1 MKVLLLHAPSEINI
15 SKEERCQVDLKGFT
29 ISIPRPP
36 INLMYLGAVSS
47 EMGHETT
54 IIDAPT
60 EGISQERCIELLDQ
74 GFDYV
79 VSNLS
84 PQTIE
89 DDVGILKHAKEK
101 GAKTIAFGYIA
112 TVKDTELLKQYP
124 FIDIIIRGEPEITFK
139 EILAGTPLGE
149 IKGITS
155 HNSTEIMRN
164 EDREFN
170 DDLDALPFPSRDL
183 IKNEVYKDPITGRV
197 FTTIQAS
204 RGCNFRCTFCLSGIV
219 SGKKV
224 RLRSVSNVLGE
235 IKSCVTDFGITD
247 FFFRG
252 DTFTADKKW
261 ILDLCREINRGGLKI
276 TWYCNSRVDT
286 IDREMLE
293 AMKKA
298 GCKLITFGIES
309 GSEEMLKHIKKGITK
324 QQALD
329 AIRTTREVGIIA
341 WAFYILGL
349 PGETEQTIDE
359 TIKFSREVDSD
370 LVEYHH
376 YLSFLGLDA
385 HEQEQCQIP
394 DEILIKKINEA
405 YTGYYLRPK
414 IMARQ
419 FKNFFLKVD
428 SVSDVARSARTG
440 SVVAKRLLSRL
451 FT

>member
-1 MKVLLLHAPSEINI
+1 MKVLLLHAPSETKI
-15 SKEERCQVDLKGFT
+15 SKEDRCQVDMKGFT

-36 INLMYLGAVSS
+36 INLMYLGAISN
-47 EMGHETT
+47 ELGHKTT

-60 EGISQERCIELLDQ
+60 EEISHDQCIELLGQ

-84 PQTIE
+84 PQTIDE
-89 DDVGILKHAKEK
+89 DVGILRHAKEK

-112 TVKDTELLKQYP
+112 TVKDTELLEQYP
-124 FIDIIIRGEPEITFK
+124 FVDIIIRGEPEITFK
-139 EILAGTPLGE
+139 EILSGIPLKE

-155 HNSTEIMRN
+155 HNSADIIRN

-183 IKNEVYKDPITGRV
+183 IKNEIYSDPITGRP

-204 RGCNFRCTFCLSGIV
+204 RGCKFPCIFCLSGIV
-219 SGKKV
+219 GGKRV
-224 RLRSVSNVLGE
+224 RLRSVANVMAE
-235 IKSCVTDFGITD
+235 IKSCVTDFRISD

-252 DTFTADKKW
+252 DTFTVDKKW
-261 ILDLCREINRGGLKI
+261 ILDLCKQISDEGLKI

-309 GSEEMLKHIKKGITK
+309 GNEQMLKNIRKGITK

-341 WAFYILGL
+341 WAFYIIGL

-359 TIKFSREVDSD
+359 TIEFSKEVDSD
-370 LVEYHH
+370 LVEYHY
-376 YLSFLGLDA
+376 YLPFLGVDA
-385 HEQEQCQIP
+385 IEHEQCHVP
-394 DEILIKKINEA
+394 KEILMRKINEA

-414 IMARQ
+414 ILLRQ
-419 FKNFFLKVD
+419 FRNFFLNVN
-428 SVSDVARSARTG
+428 SFSELVRSG
-440 SVVAKRLLSRL
+440 WVGGIVAKRLVLRL